1 MLGWNFHLFALA
13 SGLATLTNENVP
25 PAIAGR
31 TFVPRTSQRTNFLV
45 ESIMAIESFEG

>member
-1 MLGWNFHLFALA
+1 MDLYA
-13 SGLATLTNENVP
+13 SELATCPKENVP

-31 TFVPRTSQRTNFLV
+31 TFVPRTSQRKNFLV